1 MEGVPI
7 VAQQVMNS
15 SIHEEVCLISGLTSG
30 LRIWHC
36 HEQWHRSQRRLRSHV
51 AIAVVQAGT
60 CSSELIDPLAWEL
73 PCAAGATL
81 KKKIKKKGKKEQ
93 ILDIFEVEIGNFF
106 HQCILQN
113 LIVHFERP
121 RVDYFT
127 SFTYFHNGWYKIE
140 TEYYC

>member
-73 PCAAGATL
+73 PCAAGACIQYFRGKLSDNTISSTHIVND
-81 KKKIKKKGKKEQ
+81 KGFYTEKTTYICKI
-93 ILDIFEVEIGNFF
+93 FM
-106 HQCILQN
+106 
-113 LIVHFERP
+113 
-121 RVDYFT
+121 
-127 SFTYFHNGWYKIE
+127 
-140 TEYYC
+140 